1 MFRKVLLT
9 VGLLIAANVV
19 AFAQG
24 TLKGTIIN
32 ASTNEPEPFVN
43 VVVLQNGEQKGGAQT
58 DFDGNYTIKP
68 LAPGNY
74 DVKVSSVG
82 FAPVLLK
89 NVPVK
94 ASGFSYAETIK
105 LETSSKTL
113 EEVKIVEHKI
123 PLVDKGNPESGQR
136 VSKEDIGRMA
146 STDVSSIVAV
156 TTAGVGYSDGG
167 AGTACGEEGMVT
179 YVGNARKNTSVSVPK
194 EAIEEIQVILGGTP
208 ARYGEAIGGTQII
221 TLRPP
226 SNQYHG
232 SLNY

>member
-1 MFRKVLLT
+1 MSMFRKVLLT

-74 DVKVSSVG
+74 DVKVTSVG

-94 ASGFSYAETIK
+94 ASGFS
-105 LETSSKTL
+105 
-113 EEVKIVEHKI
+113 
-123 PLVDKGNPESGQR
+123 
-136 VSKEDIGRMA
+136 
-146 STDVSSIVAV
+146 
-156 TTAGVGYSDGG
+156 
-167 AGTACGEEGMVT
+167 
-179 YVGNARKNTSVSVPK
+179 
-194 EAIEEIQVILGGTP
+194 
-208 ARYGEAIGGTQII
+208 
-221 TLRPP
+221 
-226 SNQYHG
+226 
-232 SLNY
+232 